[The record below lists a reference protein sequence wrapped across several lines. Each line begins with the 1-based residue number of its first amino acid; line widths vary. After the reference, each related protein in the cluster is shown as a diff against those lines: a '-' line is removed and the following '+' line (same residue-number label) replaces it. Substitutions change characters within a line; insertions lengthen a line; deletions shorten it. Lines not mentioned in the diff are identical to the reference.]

1 MLQGKVDEM
10 KKENSVQL
18 MWPKVQKI
26 MRQMHTEVSF
36 STSIQENLS
45 IVFRLGPNDTCTVP
59 KHILLHC
66 INQPR
71 LYCSHLYT

>member
-1 MLQGKVDEM
+1 MLQEKVDEM

-36 STSIQENLS
+36 STSIYTGE
-45 IVFRLGPNDTCTVP
+45 P
-59 KHILLHC
+59 K
-66 INQPR
+66 
-71 LYCSHLYT
+71 YSV